1 MDINI
6 DKLISDFGGVAP
18 LARLLEQHFPDQ
30 PISRA
35 AIYKWRKRGS
45 MPFSQIKRIARLA
58 SLAGKSFELSDYFA
72 NQDQDQNSHTA
83 TLRVL
88 DASLR
93 PAHLGLAPALGE
105 RNQQTLVRQL
115 EKLGVDRIEIGQS
128 SGHAQIGKTLA
139 TLSAVLEHALPC
151 VVSELDEHAVLRA
164 AELFSGRKHGVIRL
178 HVPVEALHG
187 PGGITLRRCIQLVCH
202 LGLQTELLI
211 PAQEGWSD
219 EQQDGLRRVI
229 SLGVTTLTLH
239 DAGQHWIPEQ
249 WARVIR
255 MARQALPAHSEV
267 CWGACCHDGY
277 GLGTANTL
285 AAIRA
290 GANQV
295 ETTFVG
301 EHAASIN
308 QLQATLEAHIS
319 LYRVRSDLR
328 MDALPATN
336 SLIAS
341 LTGANR
347 HMAIHDSSPHRHAI
361 GPISGRKAFRAKLHS
376 LGIEFDSEAML
387 NQAFAHFRDLESR
400 KRDVFDEDL
409 HALLVDLTPAQE
421 PYRLISQYIVSET
434 GEPPQARLRIW
445 SHGQEVTTQASGSG
459 VVDAAFRAIENVIQT
474 GARLVLYSVNALT
487 EGTDSQG
494 EVLVRLEADG
504 YRHSGLGADTDIL
517 ASSIKAYLAAAN
529 RLAQARQAAAE
540 PQDNTTSP
548 HPASSQGI

>member
-6 DKLISDFGGVAP
+6 DKLISDFGGVVS
-18 LARLLEQHFPDQ
+18 LARQLEQHFPDQ
-30 PISRA
+30 PISHA

-45 MPFSQIKRIARLA
+45 MPLSQIKRIARLA
-58 SLAGKSFELSDYFA
+58 WLAGKSFELSDYFA
-72 NQDQDQNSHTA
+72 NQVQDQNGHIG
-83 TLRVL
+83 TLHVL

-93 PAHLGLAPALGE
+93 PSHLGLAPALGE
-105 RNQQTLVRQL
+105 RNQQTLIRQL
-115 EKLGVDRIEIGQS
+115 EKLGVNRIEIGQIN
-128 SGHAQIGKTLA
+128 GNARTGQTLA
-139 TLSAVLEHALPC
+139 TLSAMLEHALPC
-151 VVSELDEHAVLRA
+151 VVSPLDEHAVLRA
-164 AELFSGRKHGVIRL
+164 SELFSGRKRGVIRL
-178 HVPVEALHG
+178 HVPVDALHG
-187 PGGITLRRCIQLVCH
+187 PDEVTLRRCIQLVCH

-211 PAQEGWSD
+211 PAQESWSE
-219 EQQDGLRRVI
+219 EQQDGLCRVT
-229 SLGVTTLTLH
+229 SLGVSTLTLH

-249 WARVIR
+249 WARAIR
-255 MARQALPAHSEV
+255 TARQALPAHAEV
-267 CWGACCHDGY
+267 CWGACCHDGH
-277 GLGTANTL
+277 GLATANTL

-301 EHAASIN
+301 EHATSIN
-308 QLQATLEAHIS
+308 PLQATLEAHMS
-319 LYRVRSDLR
+319 FYRVRSDLR
-328 MDALPATN
+328 IDVLPATN
-336 SLIAS
+336 SLIGS
-341 LTGANR
+341 LTGASR
-347 HMAIHDSSPHRHAI
+347 HMATHDPSLHRHAI
-361 GPISGRKAFRAKLHS
+361 GPISGRKAFRSKLHS

-434 GEPPQARLRIW
+434 GEPPQAHLRIW

-494 EVLVRLEADG
+494 EVLVQLEADG
-504 YRHSGLGADTDIL
+504 HRHSGLGADTDIL

-540 PQDNTTSP
+540 TQDNTTF